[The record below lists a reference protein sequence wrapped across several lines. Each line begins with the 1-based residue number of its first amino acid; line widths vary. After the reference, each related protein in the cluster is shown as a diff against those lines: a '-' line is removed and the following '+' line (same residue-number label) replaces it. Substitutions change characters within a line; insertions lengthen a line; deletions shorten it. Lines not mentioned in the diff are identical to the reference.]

1 MSTDK
6 ITFLTNWY
14 ANIIPESE
22 SQSPVLD
29 LARYPVPRPLYLAQ
43 ARGYFKDEGLKV
55 ALLEPNDPSDVTE
68 IVGSGK
74 VDMGFKAMIHTLAAK
89 ARNFPVTSIG
99 SLLDEPF
106 TGVVYLKSSGITED
120 FRSLKGK
127 RIGYVGEFGKI
138 QIDELTKYYGMT
150 ADDYTAVRCGMN
162 ITKAIIQGT
171 IDAGI
176 GLENVQM
183 VELEEW
189 LAGQNRPRTDVQ
201 MLRIDQ
207 LAELGCCCFC
217 SILYIA
223 NDAFIAANPE
233 KVAAFMRAVKRAT
246 DDVLSDPAAAYAEY
260 IDVKPIMGTD
270 VNRKIFERSF
280 AYFSRDLKNVQRDW
294 TKVTNYGKRLGILDE
309 DFVANYTNEFLSW
322 GLDADSVDPIGDQ
335 KRMAALQQEVAADG
349 GYKRLEVKASA

>member
-1 MSTDK
+1 M
-6 ITFLTNWY
+6 
-14 ANIIPESE
+14 
-22 SQSPVLD
+22 
-29 LARYPVPRPLYLAQ
+29 
-43 ARGYFKDEGLKV
+43 
-55 ALLEPNDPSDVTE
+55 
-68 IVGSGK
+68 
-74 VDMGFKAMIHTLAAK
+74 
-89 ARNFPVTSIG
+89 TSIG

-127 RIGYVGEFGKI
+127 RIGYVGEFGKVCISSSHSIPNKPNNQSQI

-162 ITKAIIQGT
+162 ITKAIIQGN

-189 LAGQNRPRTDVQ
+189 LAGQNRPRSDVQ

-246 DDVLSDPAAAYAEY
+246 DYVLAEPAAAYAEY

-309 DFVANYTNEFLSW
+309 DFVANYTNKFLSW
-322 GLDADSVDPIGDQ
+322 DLDADSTDPIGDQ

-349 GYKRLEVKASA
+349 GFKRLEVKASA

>member
-6 ITFLTNWY
+6 ITFLTNWHATPY
-14 ANIIPESE
+14 HA
-22 SQSPVLD
+22 
-29 LARYPVPRPLYLAQ
+29 PLYLAQ

-89 ARNFPVTSIG
+89 ARDFPVTSIG

-106 TGVVYLKSSGITED
+106 TGVVYLNTSGITTD

-150 ADDYTAVRCGMN
+150 TDDYTAVRCGMN

-189 LAGQNRPRTDVQ
+189 LADQNRPRSDVQ

-233 KVAAFMRAVKRAT
+233 KIAAFMRAVKRAT
-246 DDVLSDPAAAYAEY
+246 DDVLADPAGAYAEY

-294 TKVTNYGKRLGILDE
+294 TKVTNYGKRLGILDAN
-309 DFVANYTNEFLSW
+309 FVPNYTNEFLSW

-335 KRMAALQQEVAADG
+335 KRMAALQQEVAAEG
-349 GYKRLEVKASA
+349 GYKRLGVQVSA

>member
-6 ITFLTNWY
+6 ITFLTNWHATPY
-14 ANIIPESE
+14 HA
-22 SQSPVLD
+22 
-29 LARYPVPRPLYLAQ
+29 PLYLAQ

-68 IVGSGK
+68 IIGSGK

-189 LAGQNRPRTDVQ
+189 LAGQNRPRSDVQ

-246 DDVLSDPAAAYAEY
+246 DDVLADPAAAYAEY

-294 TKVTNYGKRLGILDE
+294 TKVTNYGKRLRILDA
-309 DFVANYTNEFLSW
+309 DFVANYTNKFLSW
-322 GLDADSVDPIGDQ
+322 GLDADSTDPIGDQ

-349 GYKRLEVKASA
+349 GFKRLEVKASA